1 MSRSTLIRSAAAVA
15 VAAGFLFG
23 GAEREA
29 RASAPGASTA
39 GVYLWKDLT
48 GRCPSLCDRNLYECP
63 CVSAPL

>member
-1 MSRSTLIRSAAAVA
+1 MTRSMMIRGAAAAA

-39 GVYLWKDLT
+39 SVYLGKDLK